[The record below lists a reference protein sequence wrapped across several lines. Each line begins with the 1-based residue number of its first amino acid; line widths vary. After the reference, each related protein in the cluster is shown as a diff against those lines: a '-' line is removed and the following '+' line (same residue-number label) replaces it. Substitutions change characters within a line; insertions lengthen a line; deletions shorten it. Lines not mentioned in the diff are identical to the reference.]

1 MNQILGVGLS
11 PFVRKVLLCC
21 DYKGIEYE
29 NLLIMPGDE
38 SEDFRRI
45 SPLGKVPAFKDDYVE
60 LCDSSVIFDYLEGK
74 YPQPALLPS
83 SPQDRARALWF
94 EEFADS
100 ALIPH
105 LGAGM
110 FFEKLVGPAMRG
122 TTCNPAVVAA
132 AEEAMK
138 PLQDYLE
145 QQLHGEFLVGGAM
158 SIADLSV
165 ASVFLN
171 ASFADYEVDASHW
184 PKLSAYLKALWGS
197 DLFKPHIEADHA
209 MLAAFQG

>member
-1 MNQILGVGLS
+1 MNRLLGVSLS
-11 PFVRKVLLCC
+11 PFVRKILLCC
-21 DYKGIEYE
+21 EFKQIDFESVPV
-29 NLLIMPGDE
+29 LPGDE
-38 SEDFRRI
+38 SEAFRRI
-45 SPLGKVPAFKDDYVE
+45 SPLGKVPAFEDEYVA

-83 SPQDRARALWF
+83 APEERARALWF

-110 FFEKLVGPAMRG
+110 FFEKLAGPALRG
-122 TTCNPAVVAA
+122 TVCDDAVVAA

-145 QQLHGEFLVGGAM
+145 QNLHGPYLVANQLT
-158 SIADLSV
+158 IADLSV

-171 ASFADYEVDASHW
+171 AFYADYAVDAARW
-184 PKLSAYLKALWGS
+184 PKLAAYLQNHWDSELFQSCRKA
-197 DLFKPHIEADHA
+197 DEA
-209 MLAAFQG
+209 LLVGLKG

>member
-1 MNQILGVGLS
+1 MNEVLGVSLS

-21 DYKGIEYE
+21 EYKQIDFESVAV
-29 NLLIMPGDE
+29 MPGDD
-38 SEDFRRI
+38 SVAFRQI
-45 SPLGKVPAFKDDYVE
+45 SPLGKVPAFKDEYVA
-60 LCDSSVIFDYLEGK
+60 LCDSSVIVDYLEGK

-83 SPQDRARALWF
+83 SPEERARALWF

-105 LGAGM
+105 LGGGM
-110 FFEKLVGPAMRG
+110 FFEKLAGPAMRG
-122 TTCNPAVVAA
+122 TVCDAAVVAA

-145 QQLHGEFLVGGAM
+145 QSLNGPYLVANM
-158 SIADLSV
+158 LTIADLSV

-171 ASFADYEVDASHW
+171 AFYADYAVDSAHW
-184 PKLSAYLKALWGS
+184 PKLAAYLQHHWNS
-197 DLFKPHIEADHA
+197 DLFQACRKADEGFLA
-209 MLAAFQG
+209 MMRG

>member
-1 MNQILGVGLS
+1 MNQVLGVGLS
-11 PFVRKVLLCC
+11 PFVRKIILCC
-21 DYKGIEYE
+21 HYKNVEFE
-29 NLLIMPGDE
+29 SVAVLPGDD

-45 SPLGKVPAFKDDYVE
+45 SPLGKVPAFKDEYVA

-83 SPQDRARALWF
+83 APEERARALWF

-110 FFEKLVGPAMRG
+110 FFERLAGPALRG
-122 TTCNPAVVAA
+122 TQCDESVIAA
-132 AEEAMK
+132 AVEAMK
-138 PLQDYLE
+138 PLQDYLD
-145 QQLHGEFLVGGAM
+145 QSLHGPYLVANM
-158 SIADLSV
+158 LTIADLSV

-171 ASFADYEVDASHW
+171 AYYADYEVDPVRW
-184 PKLSAYLKALWGS
+184 PKLAAYLQAHWDS
-197 DLFKPHIEADHA
+197 DLFKPSLAADA
-209 MLAAFQG
+209 PMLAGLKG